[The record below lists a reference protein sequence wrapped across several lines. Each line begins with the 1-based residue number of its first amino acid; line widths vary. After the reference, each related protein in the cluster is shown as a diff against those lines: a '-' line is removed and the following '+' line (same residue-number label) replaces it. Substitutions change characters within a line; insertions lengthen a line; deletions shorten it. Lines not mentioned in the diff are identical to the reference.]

1 MCVWNVLAISGIPQW
16 ITTELHC
23 YCGFMGGLT
32 WSSAQGWWLK
42 AMHISCLTGSNA
54 TENCFSCCT
63 LWHLSMERIS
73 ESSQQGTY
81 RSLPGEPFSDYF
93 LQNPFLP
100 EGDTVTVNFRILT
113 MKLSP
118 NYKSNISHY
127 FFPFPSLLWILLGDT
142 VKNGAH
148 LFTSEVKF
156 CLEWRKN
163 KLKLSTVVRKC

>member
-1 MCVWNVLAISGIPQW
+1 MRV
-16 ITTELHC
+16 
-23 YCGFMGGLT
+23 
-32 WSSAQGWWLK
+32 
-42 AMHISCLTGSNA
+42 SCLTVSNA

-63 LWHLSMERIS
+63 LEHLSMERIS

-127 FFPFPSLLWILLGDT
+127 FFSFSFSPLNSPWR
-142 VKNGAH
+142 H
-148 LFTSEVKF
+148 
-156 CLEWRKN
+156 CQEW
-163 KLKLSTVVRKC
+163 STFIYL